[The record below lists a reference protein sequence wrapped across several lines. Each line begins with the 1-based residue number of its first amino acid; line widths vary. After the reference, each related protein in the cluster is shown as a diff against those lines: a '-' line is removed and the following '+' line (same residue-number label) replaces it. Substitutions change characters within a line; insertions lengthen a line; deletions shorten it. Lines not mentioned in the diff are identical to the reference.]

1 MTDQNYYPAEQYH
14 SLAIVSLI
22 FGILGLTQLLPVVG
36 PIGAIIAGKMAQK
49 EIRDRPDLYKGDNL
63 ARAGVLTGWI
73 GIGSKSPAIRKS
85 GPPPPR
91 RRGPRR
97 TAAGFVT

>member
-73 GIGSKSPAIRKS
+73 GIGLFALGLVLVILGLLFFLPVRTILT
-85 GPPPPR
+85 PR
-91 RRGPRR
+91 
-97 TAAGFVT
+97 